1 MEMFSLENKVAIVTG
16 AGRGIGRSVAIGLA
30 EAGAKVIVCS
40 RTESELVTLQ
50 QEINAIGG
58 ECAIV
63 TCDVEKTEQVQHV
76 INFTKEKYGTIDILI
91 NNAGI
96 TKKVAAKDLALEDFE
111 KIISVNLTGVFLFA
125 QLAGRV
131 MIEQGFG
138 SIINV
143 SSVASEQGITGSVAY
158 AASKGGVT
166 MLTKTLALEWA
177 KLGVRVN
184 AIAPAYVETP
194 LVEAVKNSREGFEE
208 LVNNRTPLGRMAKP
222 QEMVGAC
229 IFLASEA
236 STYITGETIFLDGGW
251 RTFGL

>member
-1 MEMFSLENKVAIVTG
+1 
-16 AGRGIGRSVAIGLA
+16 
-30 EAGAKVIVCS
+30 
-40 RTESELVTLQ
+40 
-50 QEINAIGG
+50 
-58 ECAIV
+58 
-63 TCDVEKTEQVQHV
+63 
-76 INFTKEKYGTIDILI
+76 
-91 NNAGI
+91 
-96 TKKVAAKDLALEDFE
+96 
-111 KIISVNLTGVFLFA
+111 
-125 QLAGRV
+125 
-131 MIEQGFG
+131 
-138 SIINV
+138 
-143 SSVASEQGITGSVAY
+143 
-158 AASKGGVT
+158 

>member
-1 MEMFSLENKVAIVTG
+1 MDLFSLEQKVAIVTG

-30 EAGAKVIVCS
+30 DAGAKVVVCS
-40 RTESELVTLQ
+40 RTESELLTLQ
-50 QEINAIGG
+50 QEIMEKGG
-58 ECAIV
+58 ECSVV
-63 TCDVEKTEQVQHV
+63 TCDVEHAEQVQHV
-76 INFTKEKYGTIDILI
+76 IDVTKEKYGKIDILI

-96 TKKVAAKDLALEDFE
+96 TKKVPAKDLALDDFK
-111 KIISVNLTGVFLFA
+111 KIINVNLTSVFLFA
-125 QLAGRV
+125 QLTGRV

-143 SSVASEQGITGSVAY
+143 SSVASEQGLNGSVAY

-166 MLTKTLALEWA
+166 MLTKTLSLEWA

-194 LVEAVKNSREGFEE
+194 LVEAVKKSREGFEE
-208 LVNNRTPLGRMAKP
+208 AVHNRTPLGRMAKP
-222 QEMVGAC
+222 EEMVGAC

-236 STYITGETIFLDGGW
+236 SSYITGETIFIDGGW
-251 RTFGL
+251 RAYGL

>member
-1 MEMFSLENKVAIVTG
+1 MDMFSLANKVAIVTG

-40 RTESELVTLQ
+40 RTESELLTLQ
-50 QEINAIGG
+50 QEINEKGG
-58 ECAIV
+58 ECTVV
-63 TCDVEKTEQVQHV
+63 TCDVEKAEQVQYV
-76 INFTKEKYGTIDILI
+76 IDFTKEQYGKIDILI

-111 KIISVNLTGVFLFA
+111 KIIRVNLTSVFLFA

-143 SSVASEQGITGSVAY
+143 SSVAAEQGLNGSVAY

-166 MLTKTLALEWA
+166 MLTKTLAIEWA
-177 KLGVRVN
+177 KLGIRVN

-194 LVEAVKNSREGFEE
+194 LVEAVKSSREGFEE
-208 LVNNRTPLGRMAKP
+208 AVVNRTPLGRMAKS
-222 QEMVGAC
+222 QEMIGAC

-251 RTFGL
+251 RALGL